1 MSQKEQWN
9 SLVKEVEKAKTARE
23 DAVQSLW
30 EDIFSDTY
38 YFGYSRRK
46 GEVDAHRSIQI
57 GSGMRTIPDIIIRDA
72 ENRTDLFVVEL
83 KQHCAR
89 FDESYKQQ
97 LFSYMRLLGLSVGI
111 LICDRLHLYYCINSS
126 KAIDLSID
134 FTQDNELGVQFLQLF
149 SKGNFNPDT
158 VRQFIESHKKREQH
172 IDAIVQSITPDY
184 ICAVLKKELMERYT
198 ADEIEA
204 ALGKLD
210 ISVRPFRL
218 PILLTV
224 DPVPPR
230 RPKQPK
236 GPDIPDPDPSV
247 YVEPDFDYIIIKTTE
262 ERIALC
268 NGSLYEAT
276 RFAWRLK
283 VERARQYPYV
293 FSVVNKIVRAVYKVH
308 SWKLVTSGEL
318 AGRYEFFGEEAT
330 PEISKQFVGKMIP
343 DYYRVAGNAS
353 PIQYKRGSLRF

>member
-9 SLVKEVEKAKTARE
+9 SLVKDVQNAKTARE

-57 GSGMRTIPDIIIRDA
+57 GSGMRTIPDIIIKDA

-111 LICDRLHLYYCINSS
+111 LICDRLHLYYCINPS

-134 FTQDNELGVQFLQLF
+134 FTQDNELGIQFLQLF

-158 VRQFIESHKKREQH
+158 VRQFIESHKEREQH

-184 ICAVLKKELMERYT
+184 IRAVLKKELMEQYT
-198 ADEIEA
+198 TEEIET

-210 ISVRPFRL
+210 ISV
-218 PILLTV
+218 
-224 DPVPPR
+224 

-262 ERIALC
+262 KRIAYC

-276 RFAWRLK
+276 RFAWSLN

-318 AGRYEFFGEEAT
+318 AGRYEFFGEEAA

>member
-9 SLVKEVEKAKTARE
+9 SLVKDVQNAKTARE

-111 LICDRLHLYYCINSS
+111 LICDRLHLYYCINPS

-158 VRQFIESHKKREQH
+158 VRQFIESHKEREQH

-184 ICAVLKKELMERYT
+184 IRVVLKKELMEQYT
-198 ADEIEA
+198 TEEIET

-210 ISVRPFRL
+210 ISVHSFRL
-218 PILLTV
+218 PIA
-224 DPVPPR
+224 PPIPQPPEQPR
-230 RPKQPK
+230 RPGICYP
-236 GPDIPDPDPSV
+236 GSNIYD
-247 YVEPDFDYIIIKTTE
+247 EPDFDYIIIKTTE

-283 VERARQYPYV
+283 VERARQCPYV

-318 AGRYEFFGEEAT
+318 AGRYEFFGEEAA
-330 PEISKQFVGKMIP
+330 PEISNQFVGKMIP

-353 PIQYKRGSLRF
+353 PIQYKRGS

>member
-1 MSQKEQWN
+1 MSRVEQWN
-9 SLVKEVEKAKTARE
+9 SLVKDVQNAKTARE

-134 FTQDNELGVQFLQLF
+134 FTQDNELGIQFLQLF

-158 VRQFIESHKKREQH
+158 VRQFIESHKEREQH

-184 ICAVLKKELMERYT
+184 ICVVLKKELMEQYT

-210 ISVRPFRL
+210 ISVRSIPSL
-218 PILLTV
+218 PGGGDGGTGGDGDDTIYDDT
-224 DPVPPR
+224 
-230 RPKQPK
+230 
-236 GPDIPDPDPSV
+236 I
-247 YVEPDFDYIIIKTTE
+247 YNEPDFDYIIIKTTE
-262 ERIALC
+262 ARIAYC

-276 RFAWRLK
+276 RFAWSLN

-318 AGRYEFFGEEAT
+318 AGRYEFFGEEAA

-343 DYYRVAGNAS
+343 YYYRKPGNAS
-353 PIQYKRGSLRF
+353 PTQYKRGS

>member
-9 SLVKEVEKAKTARE
+9 SLVKDVQNAKTARE

-38 YFGYSRRK
+38 CFGYSRRK

-57 GSGMRTIPDIIIRDA
+57 GSGMRTIPDIIIKDA

-111 LICDRLHLYYCINSS
+111 LICDRLHLYCCVNSS
-126 KAIDLSID
+126 ETIDLSIG
-134 FTQDNELGVQFLQLF
+134 FTQNNELGIQFLQLF

-218 PILLTV
+218 PVVEPPIPIV
-224 DPVPPR
+224 KIPPR
-230 RPKQPK
+230 RPKQPQD
-236 GPDIPDPDPSV
+236 PDIPDPDPSV

-262 ERIALC
+262 ARIAYC

-276 RFAWRLK
+276 RFAWSLN

-308 SWKLVTSGEL
+308 SWKLVASGEL
-318 AGRYEFFGEEAT
+318 AGRYEFFGEEAA

-343 DYYRVAGNAS
+343 YYYRKPGNAS
-353 PIQYKRGSLRF
+353 PTQYKRGS

>member
-1 MSQKEQWN
+1 MSWVEQWN
-9 SLVKEVEKAKTARE
+9 SLVKDVQNAKTERE

-72 ENRTDLFVVEL
+72 ENRTDFFVVEL

-134 FTQDNELGVQFLQLF
+134 FTQDNELGIQFLQLF

-158 VRQFIESHKKREQH
+158 VRQFIESHKEREQH

-184 ICAVLKKELMERYT
+184 ICVVLKKELMEQYT
-198 ADEIEA
+198 ADEIES

-210 ISVRPFRL
+210 ISVRSIPSL
-218 PILLTV
+218 PGGGDGGTGGDGDDTIYDDT
-224 DPVPPR
+224 
-230 RPKQPK
+230 
-236 GPDIPDPDPSV
+236 I
-247 YVEPDFDYIIIKTTE
+247 YNEPDFDYIIIKTTE
-262 ERIALC
+262 ARIAYC

-276 RFAWRLK
+276 RFAWSLN

-318 AGRYEFFGEEAT
+318 AGRYEFFGEEAA

-343 DYYRVAGNAS
+343 YYYRKPGNAS
-353 PIQYKRGSLRF
+353 PTQYKRGS

>member
-9 SLVKEVEKAKTARE
+9 SLVKDVQNAKTARE
-23 DAVQSLW
+23 DVVQSLW

-158 VRQFIESHKKREQH
+158 VRQFIESHKEREQH

-184 ICAVLKKELMERYT
+184 IRVVLKKELMKQYT
-198 ADEIEA
+198 ADEIKA
-204 ALGKLD
+204 ALGKLN
-210 ISVRPFRL
+210 ISVRSIPSL
-218 PILLTV
+218 PGGGGDDTI
-224 DPVPPR
+224 
-230 RPKQPK
+230 
-236 GPDIPDPDPSV
+236 
-247 YVEPDFDYIIIKTTE
+247 YNEPDFDYIIIKTTE
-262 ERIALC
+262 ERIAYC

-276 RFAWRLK
+276 RFAWSLN

-318 AGRYEFFGEEAT
+318 AGRYEFFGEEAA

-343 DYYRVAGNAS
+343 YYYRKPGNAS
-353 PIQYKRGSLRF
+353 PTQFKRGS

>member
-1 MSQKEQWN
+1 MSRVEQWN
-9 SLVKEVEKAKTARE
+9 SLVMEVEKAKTARE

-57 GSGMRTIPDIIIRDA
+57 GSGMRTIPDIIIRDV

-134 FTQDNELGVQFLQLF
+134 FTQNNELGIQFLQLF

-158 VRQFIESHKKREQH
+158 VRQFIESHKEREQH

-184 ICAVLKKELMERYT
+184 ICVVLKKELME
-198 ADEIEA
+198 
-204 ALGKLD
+204 
-210 ISVRPFRL
+210 
-218 PILLTV
+218 
-224 DPVPPR
+224 
-230 RPKQPK
+230 
-236 GPDIPDPDPSV
+236 
-247 YVEPDFDYIIIKTTE
+247 
-262 ERIALC
+262 
-268 NGSLYEAT
+268 
-276 RFAWRLK
+276 
-283 VERARQYPYV
+283 
-293 FSVVNKIVRAVYKVH
+293 
-308 SWKLVTSGEL
+308 
-318 AGRYEFFGEEAT
+318 
-330 PEISKQFVGKMIP
+330 
-343 DYYRVAGNAS
+343 
-353 PIQYKRGSLRF
+353 

>member
-9 SLVKEVEKAKTARE
+9 SLVKDVQNAKTARE

-158 VRQFIESHKKREQH
+158 VRQFIESHKEREQH

-184 ICAVLKKELMERYT
+184 IRVVLKKELMEQYT
-198 ADEIEA
+198 TEEIETV
-204 ALGKLD
+204 LGKLD
-210 ISVRPFRL
+210 ISVHSFRL
-218 PILLTV
+218 PIA
-224 DPVPPR
+224 PPIPQPPEQPR
-230 RPKQPK
+230 RPGICYP
-236 GPDIPDPDPSV
+236 GSNIYD
-247 YVEPDFDYIIIKTTE
+247 EPDFDYIIIKTTE

-283 VERARQYPYV
+283 VERARQCPYV

-318 AGRYEFFGEEAT
+318 AGRYEFFGEEAA
-330 PEISKQFVGKMIP
+330 PEISNQFVGKIIP